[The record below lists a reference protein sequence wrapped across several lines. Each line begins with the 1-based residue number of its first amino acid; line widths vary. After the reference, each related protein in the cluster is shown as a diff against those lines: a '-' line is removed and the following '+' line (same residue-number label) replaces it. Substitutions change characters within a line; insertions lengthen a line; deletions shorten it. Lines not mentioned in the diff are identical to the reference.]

1 MTRLIVTGTSGQ
13 FGQRVLS
20 HLLDTLQ
27 VPSDRIIATTR
38 APERLSSWAARGV
51 DVRRADFDD
60 PAALA
65 AAFRGGDR
73 LLLISTDALDRPG
86 ARLTQHLTALQ
97 AAQNA
102 GVGHVVYT
110 SMPVPDASIALIA
123 PDHLGTEQALAASA
137 LPGWTVLRNH
147 WYFENLLH
155 ALPRALQS
163 GQWFSAAGD
172 GGIAHIARDD
182 LALAAATALADTFT
196 GTRTLTLGGTR
207 AWTTREIATLASQL
221 SGRPLDV
228 VPVPAQALVD
238 GMVAAGVPQTVAD
251 VFASFDTN
259 IAAGHLA
266 GVTGDF
272 QALTGRAPQAFED
285 WLSHHIGSMTPAPEP
300 APPQSTH

>member
-1 MTRLIVTGTSGQ
+1 MDKLIVTGAAGQ
-13 FGQRVLS
+13 LGQRVLD
-20 HLLDTLQ
+20 HLLDTLHI
-27 VPSDRIIATTR
+27 PA
-38 APERLSSWAARGV
+38 ERVVAVSRRPDALSGWAARGV
-51 DVRRADFDD
+51 DTRAGDFD
-60 PAALA
+60 A
-65 AAFRGGDR
+65 AASLAPAFAGGER

-86 ARLTQHLTALQ
+86 HRLAQHRAAIAAAEQ
-97 AAQNA
+97 A
-102 GVGHVVYT
+102 GIRHLIYT
-110 SMPVPDASIALIA
+110 SMPVPEASIARIA
-123 PDHLGTEQALAASA
+123 PDHLGTEQALATSA

-182 LALAAATALADTFT
+182 LALAAATALADTFA
-196 GTRTLTLGGTR
+196 GTRTLTLSGAR
-207 AWTTREIATLASQL
+207 AWTTAEIAALASKL
-221 SGRPLDV
+221 GGKPLDV

-238 GMVAAGVPQTVAD
+238 GMVGAGLPQAVAE

-272 QALTGRAPQAFED
+272 HALTGRTPQPFET
-285 WLSHHIGSMTPAPEP
+285 WLADNIGAMATA
-300 APPQSTH
+300 AH